1 MNIEIRSATSTD
13 IDGIQRVA
21 NRAWHSAHGP
31 IVGENTVDEFLE
43 KYYDTESFR
52 SLIENDDSIF
62 DVAAGSED
70 DVVGFVSA
78 GPADECAAIFDLG
91 RIYVHPDRWGEG
103 IGQQLLGHTEQKIE
117 QRGGERI
124 KLGVM
129 AENERAVNFY
139 ESAGFQREGEFYDDR
154 IDTYSYNYV
163 KTI

>member
-1 MNIEIRSATSTD
+1 MNIEIRSATPTD

-43 KYYDTESFR
+43 EYYDAESFR

-62 DVAAGSED
+62 DVAVDS

-78 GPADECAAIFDLG
+78 GPAGDGSTTFNLG
-91 RIYVHPDRWGEG
+91 RIYVLPDRWGEG
-103 IGQQLLGHTEQKIE
+103 IGQRLLVHTERKIE